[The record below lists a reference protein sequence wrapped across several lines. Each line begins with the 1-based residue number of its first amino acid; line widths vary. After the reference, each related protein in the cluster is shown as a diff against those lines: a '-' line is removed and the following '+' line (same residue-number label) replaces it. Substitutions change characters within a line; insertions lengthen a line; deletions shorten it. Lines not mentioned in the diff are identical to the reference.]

1 MAMALRFPIA
11 AFLGFLL
18 TGAMFWALWALI
30 TGGSGVGEMQKAVR
44 IDFTPL
50 RHDTETQTKREV
62 TERPKP
68 QQVPEMP
75 DVASTSFDAG
85 QNATNF
91 GRSFSTDVSMGK
103 MQISGGSDRDI
114 MPLVRINPEYPR
126 RAMSRGIEGWVQF
139 EFTIT
144 PSGTV
149 SDVKVIDADP
159 KGIFEDAATKAIL
172 RWKYNPKVEEGRP
185 VERRGVRVVLRFDLE
200 D

>member
-1 MAMALRFPIA
+1 MAMALRFPVA
-11 AFLGFLL
+11 ALLGFAL
-18 TGAMFWALWALI
+18 TGVMFWFLQALI
-30 TGGSGVGEMQKAVR
+30 TSGGHTMNLRPAVR

-50 RHDTETQTKREV
+50 RHDTETASKRQQV
-62 TERPKP
+62 ERPKP
-68 QQVPEMP
+68 VQVPEMP
-75 DVASTSFDAG
+75 DVATTSFEAG
-85 QNATNF
+85 DTSANF
-91 GRSFSTDVSMGK
+91 NRSFSTEVGMGK

-114 MPLVRINPEYPR
+114 MPLVRINPDYPR

-144 PSGTV
+144 PAGTV
-149 SDVKVIDADP
+149 SDVKVVDADP

-172 RWKYNPKVEEGRP
+172 RWKYNPKVEEGRA

>member
-1 MAMALRFPIA
+1 MAMAMRFPIA
-11 AFLGFLL
+11 ALFGLVVAGAIFWFLQAMIAGGG
-18 TGAMFWALWALI
+18 GAPDLRP
-30 TGGSGVGEMQKAVR
+30 AVR

-50 RHDTETQTKREV
+50 RHDTETASKREQV
-62 TERPKP
+62 ERPKP
-68 QQVPEMP
+68 VQVPEMP
-75 DVASTSFDAG
+75 DVATTSFEAG
-85 QNATNF
+85 DSSANF
-91 GRSFSTDVSMGK
+91 ARSFSTDVNMGK

-114 MPLVRINPEYPR
+114 MPLVRINPDYPR

-144 PSGTV
+144 PAGTV
-149 SDVKVIDADP
+149 SDVKVVDADP

-172 RWKYNPKVEEGRP
+172 RWKYNPKVEEGRA